1 MIKRLNKFILGNR
14 NGTYGEI
21 RKTLLVGYYI
31 IISLS
36 AGSIYFLVYALLGY
50 YNTLPWLFLVFA
62 ILSLSFFLNQKGK
75 RNLAVIILFPLINLA
90 IYLFASSEP
99 YTSASFLLFPI
110 TVFAAFVLFGS
121 KEVIKP
127 LVFAIF
133 TFMLFIA
140 SYWVDFSILPY
151 RDFSPSTAKIYLF
164 LNFSVLILVTSLII
178 HILNQINAHQEGEI
192 LEKNLQ
198 LSKTNSELDRF
209 VYSASHDLRAPL
221 SSVMGLLYIAKHS
234 KSTEEIKFYLNLMDQ
249 RIKSLEKFI
258 KDITEYSRNN
268 RVAVH
273 EEVVVVHDLVHEV
286 WESLRYGPEADQ
298 ITLECN
304 FERTLSVRT
313 DRERIKIILS
323 NLISNALRYHDL
335 EKTNRYVKVNAYSK
349 DKSFILEIEDNGQG
363 IEDEHKSRVFDMF
376 FRANEKSIGS
386 GLGLYIVKEALEKI
400 SGIIQVNSRIKEGSV
415 FTIRLPFKVS

>member
-1 MIKRLNKFILGNR
+1 
-14 NGTYGEI
+14 
-21 RKTLLVGYYI
+21 
-31 IISLS
+31 
-36 AGSIYFLVYALLGY
+36 
-50 YNTLPWLFLVFA
+50 
-62 ILSLSFFLNQKGK
+62 
-75 RNLAVIILFPLINLA
+75 
-90 IYLFASSEP
+90 
-99 YTSASFLLFPI
+99 
-110 TVFAAFVLFGS
+110 
-121 KEVIKP
+121 
-127 LVFAIF
+127 
-133 TFMLFIA
+133 
-140 SYWVDFSILPY
+140 
-151 RDFSPSTAKIYLF
+151 
-164 LNFSVLILVTSLII
+164 
-178 HILNQINAHQEGEI
+178 
-192 LEKNLQ
+192 
-198 LSKTNSELDRF
+198 
-209 VYSASHDLRAPL
+209 
-221 SSVMGLLYIAKHS
+221 
-234 KSTEEIKFYLNLMDQ
+234 MDQ